1 MTTDGLITLTAF
13 SHRERLESAAMRI
26 LGPAVITVLLAGL
39 AACGQKPADPG
50 SAPTQAPVATT
61 SDVSTAVQCKAE
73 DIKVEGELNSKPK
86 VTLPENCSPPT
97 ELLVKDLEP
106 GTGAKAAAGGTV
118 LAHYH
123 LTTWSNKQVLDNSW
137 DRGEP
142 FPVANLGNARVI
154 DGWNEGLIG
163 MQKGMRRLLV
173 VPPDKGYGQGGNGVA
188 PNETL
193 VFVVDAVDV
202 T

>member
-1 MTTDGLITLTAF
+1 
-13 SHRERLESAAMRI
+13 MRK
-26 LGPAVITVLLAGL
+26 LRPAVATLLLAGL
-39 AACGQKPADPG
+39 AACGQEPADPG
-50 SAPTQAPVATT
+50 SAPTQPAPPATT
-61 SDVSTAVQCKAE
+61 TSSAAAPAVECE
-73 DIKVEGELNSKPK
+73 VDDIKIEGEANSKPT
-86 VTLPENCSPPT
+86 VTLPENCSPPA
-97 ELLVKDLEP
+97 ELVIKDLTP

-123 LTTWSNKQVLDNSW
+123 LTTWSNSQVLDNSW

-154 DGWNEGLIG
+154 DGWNEGLVG

>member
-1 MTTDGLITLTAF
+1 
-13 SHRERLESAAMRI
+13 MRI

-39 AACGQKPADPG
+39 AACGEKPAQPG
-50 SAPTQAPVATT
+50 SAPTQQPTTTTT
-61 SDVSTAVQCKAE
+61 SDVSTAVQCEAD
-73 DIKVEGELNSKPK
+73 DIQVKGDAGSKPE

-97 ELLVKDLEP
+97 ELLIKDLK
-106 GTGAKAAAGGTV
+106 GGSGDAAKEGGTV

-123 LTTWSNKQVLDNSW
+123 LTTWSDRQVLDNSW

-154 DGWNEGLIG
+154 DGWNEGLVGIK
-163 MQKGMRRLLV
+163 KGARRLLV
-173 VPPDKGYGQGGNGVA
+173 VPPDKGYGQGGNGIA

-193 VFVVDAVDV
+193 VFVIDAVDV

>member
-1 MTTDGLITLTAF
+1 
-13 SHRERLESAAMRI
+13 MRI
-26 LGPAVITVLLAGL
+26 LGPTVITVLLAGL
-39 AACGQKPADPG
+39 AACGEKPVQPG
-50 SAPTQAPVATT
+50 SGPTLPPAPTTTT
-61 SDVSTAVQCKAE
+61 SDVSTAVQCTAA
-73 DIKVEGELNSKPK
+73 DIKVEGEPDSKPK

-97 ELLVKDLEP
+97 ELLVKDLKP
-106 GTGAKAAAGGTV
+106 GTGAKAAEGGTV

-123 LTTWSNKQVLDNSW
+123 LTTWSNRQVLDNSW

-163 MQKGMRRLLV
+163 MQKGARRLLV